1 MTADGVAA
9 PDTVATPDSVVG
21 PAEATVRPSGSTRA
35 ERRAAA
41 WWPIAWY
48 PIALPVAYIFAI
60 WSASA
65 IHPVWLFAP
74 ILVTVA
80 LVLVATLFMSL
91 LLADS
96 HRGGVAIA
104 VLTLALLLTHDG
116 VRMGLL
122 VLAAV
127 IVGEGLLHRG
137 RRWRNGRRITRFLSV
152 FGAFLVI
159 VALGGAI
166 QQGSVQDGVAD
177 VRADLNA
184 RHAEAFDAASPDIYV
199 ILLDGYPGDDA
210 ATLDP
215 TFGANAFPA
224 ALAARGFDVERSAR
238 TNYLTTRVAVAS
250 VLGNQHIAAAP
261 ELAPS
266 GGSQAADARRLREF
280 GDDGIVL
287 RTLRHAGYETITVT
301 SPAAHLGLRRVDRVI
316 DPPGPSEFDRA
327 LLAGIGL
334 GPILDGMAP
343 DLFAAVARGQILS
356 TFDSAEAVAAEPH
369 ARPRFVWIHVLAPH
383 APLLFHADGTPITNA
398 PALQTQP
405 RAGEASGE
413 QADRIRQTFDYAEFV
428 AHRTEQMLDRML
440 ASAKRESVVFI
451 FSDHGTDIGFDASNP
466 LASDLDERTSV
477 ILAVRTPGHPDLLP
491 PGTTPIGVLPR
502 ILNAY
507 LGTSLPIRSDTIWG
521 WPRNGSLLDAVP
533 IDPGSFDR

>member
-9 PDTVATPDSVVG
+9 PDTVAA
-21 PAEATVRPSGSTRA
+21 PAEAAVRTSGSTRA
-35 ERRAAA
+35 DRRAAA

-48 PIALPVAYIFAI
+48 PTALPVAYIIAI

-65 IHPVWLFAP
+65 IHPTWLVTP
-74 ILVTVA
+74 ILITVTVVL
-80 LVLVATLFMSL
+80 LVTLFMSL
-91 LLADS
+91 VLGDS
-96 HRGGVAIA
+96 HRGGVATA
-104 VLTLALLLTHDG
+104 ALTVALLLTHD
-116 VRMGLL
+116 VARTGLL

-127 IVGEGLLHRG
+127 IVGEGLLYRG

-159 VALGGAI
+159 VAFGGAI
-166 QQGSVQDGVAD
+166 VQGSLQDGVAD
-177 VRADLNA
+177 VRADLDA
-184 RHAEAFDAASPDIYV
+184 RHAEAFDPAAPDIYV
-199 ILLDGYPGDDA
+199 MLLDGYPGDDA

-215 TFGANAFPA
+215 TFDANAFPA
-224 ALAARGFDVERSAR
+224 ALAARGFDVERHAR
-238 TNYLTTRVAVAS
+238 TNYLTTRVAVATM
-250 VLGNQHIAAAP
+250 LANQHVNAAT
-261 ELAPS
+261 ELAPPR
-266 GGSQAADARRLREF
+266 GSQAADARRLREF

-287 RTLRHAGYETITVT
+287 RSLRDAGYETITVT

-334 GPILDGMAP
+334 GPILDGIAP
-343 DLFAAVARGQILS
+343 DLFAAIARGQILS

-369 ARPRFVWIHVLAPH
+369 DRPRFVWMHVLAPH
-383 APLLFHADGTPITNA
+383 PPLLFRADGTPITNV
-398 PALQTQP
+398 PALQMGP
-405 RAGEASGE
+405 RARETT
-413 QADRIRQTFDYAEFV
+413 ADRSARISETFDYAEFV

-440 ASAKRESVVFI
+440 ASAKRESVIFI
-451 FSDHGTDIGFDASNP
+451 FSDHGTDIDFDASDP
-466 LASDLDERTSV
+466 LASDLDERTSI
-477 ILAVRTPGHPDLLP
+477 ILAVRTPGHRDLLP

-533 IDPGSFDR
+533 IDPGSFEK